1 MPDERPN
8 DERPNDER
16 PNGRPAGRVA
26 VLVDQ
31 VTLWLASAIVAGVLQ
46 LWLARALLE
55 PFSVTRWGWASR
67 DLSWIVPLAH
77 VVVYLPMAILL
88 GVVAVAVGARLTLR
102 ASVWVWLTLGLF
114 SILLLLPQIHGYAS
128 LLLAAGLALV
138 ISRRV
143 EGAEARVRLGARV
156 TAAVGSIALLLAATL
171 VPRLR
176 AQGERAAIAALPAL
190 PTTAPN
196 VLILILDTV
205 RADYLSLY
213 GSSVETTPKLTAWA
227 SRGAVFEQAYSTSSW
242 TTPSH
247 ASLFTGQYAGT
258 HLASYTVPLA
268 DEHVTLAEVLRA
280 RGWATGGFTANF
292 AATPRESGL
301 AQGFLHYED
310 LKFTRAEVLR
320 STTITQSD
328 NVLRGWSALSSGQG
342 VRGALK
348 RFLASDFTPR
358 VTESAHDQ
366 KPAAEVSLHFLRW
379 LDQLPDG
386 RPFFAFLNYFD
397 AHAPYMAPEPYNS
410 MFRSDGPRDADRYR
424 GAIRYLDD
432 QLDSLFTTLEQRG
445 ILDNTIVVITSD
457 HGEQFGEHEQW
468 AHANSLYRQVVHV
481 PLVILFPARV
491 PAGQRVARQASGR
504 DIAATI
510 LDLAQ
515 EQGDPA
521 IGGVSLASA
530 WRDSTAR
537 FSDVMLEIDQNMR
550 PVLRFRN
557 SLGPM
562 KAILDDTLHVIR
574 DGVGRYEAYAYRND
588 PEEREDLVAA
598 RGDSVAFA
606 RHLQDAVQ
614 RHQLSWPRAAPVS
627 GRRVAADS
635 GQ

>member
-1 MPDERPN
+1 MPDERLN
-8 DERPNDER
+8 EDRPEHR
-16 PNGRPAGRVA
+16 PSDRPAGRIT
-26 VLVDQ
+26 VLADQ
-31 VTLWLASAIVAGVLQ
+31 LTLWLAAAVVAGVLQ

-67 DLSWIVPLAH
+67 DLPWIVPLAH
-77 VVVYLPMAILL
+77 VFVYLPVALCL
-88 GVVAVAVGARLTLR
+88 GAVALVAGARLTLR
-102 ASVWVWLTLGLF
+102 ASVWVWLTLVLF

-128 LLLAAGLALV
+128 LLLAAGLAMV
-138 ISRRV
+138 ISRPV
-143 EGAEARVRLGARV
+143 EGAEARVRRGARV
-156 TAAVGSIALLLAATL
+156 TAIVGSAALLLAVTL

-176 AQGERAAIAALPAL
+176 AQRERAAIAALPAL
-190 PTTAPN
+190 PATAPN

-213 GSSVETTPKLTAWA
+213 GSRVETTPKLAAWA

-247 ASLFTGQYAGT
+247 ASLFTGQYAGA

-310 LKFTRAEVLR
+310 LKFTPAEVLR

-328 NVLRGWSALSSGQG
+328 NVLRGWNALRSGMG

-358 VTESAHDQ
+358 VTELAHDQ
-366 KPAAEVSLHFLRW
+366 KAAAEVRLQFVRW
-379 LDQLPDG
+379 LDQLPGG
-386 RPFFAFLNYFD
+386 RPFFAFLNFFD
-397 AHAPYMAPEPYNS
+397 AHAPYMAPPPYDA
-410 MFRSDGPRDADRYR
+410 MFHTGGTREADRYR
-424 GAIRYLDD
+424 GAIRYLDE
-432 QLDSLFTTLEQRG
+432 QLDSLLTTLEKRG
-445 ILDNTIVVITSD
+445 VLDNTIVVITSD

-468 AHANSLYRQVVHV
+468 NHANSLYRQVVHV

-491 PAGQRVARQASGR
+491 PAGQRITRQASGR
-504 DIAATI
+504 DVAATI
-510 LDLAQ
+510 LNLAQ
-515 EQGDPA
+515 EQGDPT

-537 FSDVMLEIDQNMR
+537 FSDVMLEVDQNMR

-557 SLGPM
+557 SRGPM

-574 DGVGRYEAYAYRND
+574 DGGGTYEAYAYRDD
-588 PEEREDLVAA
+588 PDESEELVAA

-606 RHLQDAVQ
+606 RHLHDAVQ
-614 RHQLSWPRAAPVS
+614 RHRLSWPSAAPVS
-627 GRRVAADS
+627 GRPAAADS
-635 GQ
+635 GR